1 MASTDKFC
9 LKWSDYDRNM
19 INAIREN
26 WTGGERHFSDV
37 TLACDDGEFAAHRF
51 ILSSS
56 SAFFRSLL
64 LRHTHPHPLLYIR
77 GVSHENLMNVLR
89 CLTKTLMASLLVI
102 CRIAVLEPKS
112 IYIHVLNKISSFSW
126 TIV

>member
-1 MASTDKFC
+1 MTSTDKFC
-9 LKWSDYDRNM
+9 LKWSEYDRNM

-26 WTGGERHFSDV
+26 WTGGERNFSDM
-37 TLACDDGEFAAHRF
+37 TLVCDDGEFAAHRF

-77 GVSHENLMNVLR
+77 GVSRENLMNVLR
-89 CLTKTLMASLLVI
+89 CLTKTLMAGLLAV

-112 IYIHVLNKISSFSW
+112 IYIHVLNNLSSFSW
-126 TIV
+126 MIV